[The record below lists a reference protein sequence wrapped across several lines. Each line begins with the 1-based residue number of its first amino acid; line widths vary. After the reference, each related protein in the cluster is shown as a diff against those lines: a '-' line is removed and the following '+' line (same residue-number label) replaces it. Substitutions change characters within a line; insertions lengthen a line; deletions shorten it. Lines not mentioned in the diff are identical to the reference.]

1 MIKKFEIL
9 NEIKI
14 CNGKTVKETGNQSG
28 SFCLIFGFRKDK
40 ISRHWLCYNLLTE
53 FNKNLFLRG
62 QADFSAQCIKKNST
76 EN

>member
-40 ISRHWLCYNLLTE
+40 ISRH
-53 FNKNLFLRG
+53 
-62 QADFSAQCIKKNST
+62 
-76 EN
+76 